1 MIKITRLSDIWKAAN
16 IPRYIAVSMEEQLFA
31 LCREWQ
37 TEDIAD
43 FGAFW
48 FVESKEDLDNYR
60 ITGMTERIETATPEW
75 ITVLV
80 SSSGE
85 RCQQVCHIIDESL
98 AIYVFCEEKFLSG
111 FLSEPVN
118 N

>member
-1 MIKITRLSDIWKAAN
+1 MVKITRLSDIWKAAN

-48 FVESKEDLDNYR
+48 FVESKEDLENYR

-80 SSSGE
+80 SSS
-85 RCQQVCHIIDESL
+85 VDESL
-98 AIYVFCEEKFLSG
+98 AIYVFCEEKLLSG